1 VGRIDGGCAQIQIQI
16 ALSTRVVL
24 SAIVLSAIV
33 LSAIVR
39 MHSWC
44 IPMHRRPRDAAV
56 AIGSAAPSVNQGPR
70 SKVAV
75 ATSRASKQVSKNV
88 IVVTTVWWPAAA
100 TSACLL
106 THRVL
111 ELRVSGER

>member
-1 VGRIDGGCAQIQIQI
+1 LWLCRAHCVRVRVGRIDGGCAQIQIQI

-33 LSAIVR
+33 R

-44 IPMHRRPRDAAV
+44 ISVHRRPRDAAV
-56 AIGSAAPSVNQGPR
+56 AIASAALSVNQGPR

-75 ATSRASKQVSKNV
+75 ATSRAAPRASK
-88 IVVTTVWWPAAA
+88 
-100 TSACLL
+100 
-106 THRVL
+106 
-111 ELRVSGER
+111 